1 MAFALVG
8 RSGWLP
14 EDRATSMH
22 DFYSPRDPTP
32 QSVPLPIGSRP
43 PPSGGTDRRLLIGM
57 HVGTGCEQ
65 ITGALVA
72 VSGQGLSARFDPI
85 ECVSQEVSGEL
96 QVSYQRL
103 LQGGEKQL
111 GDSLQLAAALSKMQL
126 SLVRDLL
133 GAASVPASEVLVLGV
148 HDPGLW
154 HFAKNGTVSYLG
166 LCNAAFLAETS
177 GMNVVD
183 SFPARDLA
191 GGGLGGPVSAI
202 PQWLLLRTTDRTRLL
217 LNVGRSVELTYLP
230 TAGVGSDI
238 HSLLSFD
245 VGPGTFLLD
254 KLSARLSAGRL
265 QCDPGGRLAV
275 QGKKIPELIRHWLAD
290 PYFEEV
296 PPRWHPQGVRPD
308 WELDET
314 VRMAAEAGWSIRDL
328 LCTATHFIAD
338 CIDLAITSQLP
349 PSAAIDDIFITGG
362 GQGNG
367 MLLGEIALR
376 FPDMPLR
383 TIAEIGW
390 PAGLL
395 EATTA
400 AVLAA
405 LHVDMVPANHPSIT
419 GTQSPRVLGRLT
431 PGSPGAWRT
440 LVGHLYA
447 TAPTH
452 TSLRNAV

>member
-1 MAFALVG
+1 
-8 RSGWLP
+8 
-14 EDRATSMH
+14 MH
-22 DFYSPRDPTP
+22 EFYSPHDPPP

-43 PPSGGTDRRLLIGM
+43 PPPGDADRRLLVGM
-57 HVGTGCEQ
+57 NVGTGCEQ

-72 VSGQGLSARFDPI
+72 VSGRGLSARFDPI
-85 ECVSQEVSGEL
+85 ESVSQEISDEL

-103 LQGGEKQL
+103 LQGGKNQL
-111 GDSLQLAAALSKMQL
+111 RDSLELAAALSKMQL
-126 SLVRDLL
+126 SLVRELL
-133 GAASVPASEVLVLGV
+133 CNASVPASDVLVLGV
-148 HDPGLW
+148 HDPGIW
-154 HFAKNGTVSYLG
+154 RFAKEGSVSYLG

-183 SFPARDLA
+183 GFPARDLA

-202 PQWLLLRTTDRTRLL
+202 PQWLLLRTYDRTRLL
-217 LNVGRSVELTYLP
+217 LNIGRTVQLTYLP
-230 TAGVGSDI
+230 TAEVGSDI

-254 KLSARLSAGRL
+254 KLSTRLSAGRL
-265 QCDPGGRLAV
+265 QFDPGGRLAV
-275 QGKKIPELIRHWLAD
+275 QGKKIPDLIRHWLAD
-290 PYFEEV
+290 PYFEEA
-296 PPRWHPQGVRPD
+296 PPRWHPQGVRSD
-308 WELDET
+308 CELDET

-338 CIDLAITSQLP
+338 CIDRAITAQLP
-349 PSAAIDDIFITGG
+349 PSAAIDEIIITGG
-362 GQGNG
+362 GQSNG

-376 FPDMPLR
+376 VPGMPLR
-383 TIAEIGW
+383 RIAEIGW
-390 PAGLL
+390 PPGLL

-431 PGSPGAWRT
+431 PGSPGAWRQ

-447 TAPTH
+447 AAPTH

>member
-1 MAFALVG
+1 
-8 RSGWLP
+8 
-14 EDRATSMH
+14 MH

-43 PPSGGTDRRLLIGM
+43 PPPGSADQRLLIGM
-57 HVGTGCEQ
+57 NVGTGCEQ

-72 VSGQGLSARFDPI
+72 VSGRGLSARFDPI
-85 ECVSQEVSGEL
+85 ESVSQEVSSEL
-96 QVSYQRL
+96 RKSYQRL
-103 LQGGEKQL
+103 LQGSESQV
-111 GDSLQLAAALSKMQL
+111 GDSLQLAAALSEMQL
-126 SLVRDLL
+126 SLVRQLL
-133 GAASVPASEVLVLGV
+133 SNASVPASDVLVLGV
-148 HDPGLW
+148 HDPGIW
-154 HFAKNGTVSYLG
+154 RFAKEGAVSYLG
-166 LCNAAFLAETS
+166 LCDAAFLAETS

-183 SFPARDLA
+183 GFPSRDLA

-202 PQWLLLRTTDRTRLL
+202 PQWLLLRSTDRTRLL
-217 LNVGRSVELTYLP
+217 LNIGRTVRLTYLP
-230 TAGVGSDI
+230 TAEAGCDI

-254 KLSARLSAGRL
+254 KLTARLSAGRL
-265 QCDPGGRLAV
+265 EFDAGGRLAV
-275 QGKKIPELIRHWLAD
+275 QGKKIPDLIQHWLAD
-290 PYFEEV
+290 PYFEEA
-296 PPRWHPQGVRPD
+296 PPRWHPHGVRPD
-308 WELDET
+308 GALDET
-314 VRMAAEAGWSIRDL
+314 VRMAADAGWSIRDL

-338 CIDLAITSQLP
+338 CIDRAITSHLP
-349 PSAAIDDIFITGG
+349 PSAGIDEIFITGG

-376 FPDMPLR
+376 FRGMPLK

-405 LHVDMVPANHPSIT
+405 LHIDMVPANHPSIT

-431 PGSPGAWRT
+431 PGSPGAWRQ

-447 TAPTH
+447 AAPTH
-452 TSLRNAV
+452 ASLRNAV